1 MCAKRRK
8 SIFLLI
14 EDINTYRGYKLETFF
29 LASSIADHYLM
40 QLSFR
45 DKKPPN
51 LILISIASLFIAAKM
66 EQPQCPILANF
77 VTVMK
82 KRHEVEIKA
91 EEVID
96 LETRILT

>member
-1 MCAKRRK
+1 M
-8 SIFLLI
+8 FLLI
-14 EDINTYRGYKLETFF
+14 EDIKTFRDYKLDTFY
-29 LASSIADHYLM
+29 LASSIVDHYLM

-51 LILISIASLFIAAKM
+51 LILISITSLFIAAKM

-82 KRHEVEIKA
+82 KRHDVEIKA
-91 EEVID
+91 EDIID